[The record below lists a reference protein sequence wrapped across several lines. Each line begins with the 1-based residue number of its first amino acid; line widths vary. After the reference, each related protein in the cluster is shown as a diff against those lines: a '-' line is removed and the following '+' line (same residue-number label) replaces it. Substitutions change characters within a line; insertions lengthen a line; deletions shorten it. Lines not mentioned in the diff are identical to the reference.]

1 MPRDWNTLDIISLY
15 KKGPRTDPNNYR
27 GLSIMHVFAKLFAT
41 CLNAKLTDSVNEH
54 DLHAEV

>member
-1 MPRDWNTLDIISLY
+1 MDIISLY